1 MSLATRQ
8 FETASSP
15 HLKPKTSV
23 SKVMAQV
30 LLALI
35 PGIAV
40 YVALFGWGV
49 ISNILIAT
57 IAAIVFE
64 AGMLKLRNKPVA
76 PHLADLSAVVTA
88 VLLAIAIPAA
98 SPWWLVVV
106 GIFFSIVIAKQ
117 LYGGLGYN
125 PFNPAMIGYVVL
137 LLCFPIEMTQWQTA
151 LSALSTDHQ
160 HCVSWAASLQQVFA
174 SASCEVDAWTSA
186 TVLDAARTALSQG
199 LSVTSAEPSGLAAS
213 LGYEW
218 VAIAWGLGG
227 LWLWWRGIIGW
238 HIPVGMIGAI
248 ALLSSIGWW
257 LAPDRLLSPEIHLI
271 GGATLLGAFFIA
283 TDPVS
288 ACTTVKGRVIYGCL
302 IGALVYVIRSW
313 GGYPDAVAFAVLLA
327 NLAAPTI
334 DYYSKPKVFGYQ

>member
-1 MSLATRQ
+1 MSHPSRQ

-30 LLALI
+30 LLALV

-40 YVALFGWGV
+40 YIGLFGWGV
-49 ISNILIAT
+49 VSNLVIAV
-57 IAAIVFE
+57 IAALGFE
-64 AGMLKLRNKPVA
+64 ALMLKIRGKSSRVFLK
-76 PHLADLSAVVTA
+76 DLSAVVTA
-88 VLLAIAIPAA
+88 VLLAVAIPPG

-106 GIFFSIVIAKQ
+106 GILFAIVVAKQ

-137 LLCFPIEMTQWQTA
+137 LLCFPVEMTQWQSV
-151 LSALSTDHQ
+151 LSAVPAAAAN
-160 HCVSWAASLQQVFA
+160 CVDAAATLQRVFGGGV
-174 SASCEVDAWTSA
+174 CDVDAWTSA
-186 TVLDAARTALSQG
+186 TLLDAARTALSQG
-199 LSVTSAEPSGLAAS
+199 LSVTSSAPQGIFAS
-213 LGYEW
+213 IGYEW
-218 VAIAWGLGG
+218 VAIAWAIGG
-227 LWLWWRGIIGW
+227 LWLWWRGIISW
-238 HIPVGMIGAI
+238 HIPLGMLVTL
-248 ALLSSIGWW
+248 ALLATAGWW
-257 LAPDRLLSPEIHLI
+257 ISPDRLLTPAAHLI

-302 IGALVYVIRSW
+302 IGLLVYVIRSW

>member
-1 MSLATRQ
+1 MSHPTRQ

-23 SKVMAQV
+23 SKVMLQV
-30 LLALI
+30 LLALV
-35 PGIAV
+35 PGIAI
-40 YVALFGWGV
+40 YIALFGWGV
-49 ISNILIAT
+49 VTNLV
-57 IAAIVFE
+57 IAAAAAVLFE
-64 AGMLKLRNKPVA
+64 AVMLKVRNKPVRIY
-76 PHLADLSAVVTA
+76 LADLSAVVTA
-88 VLLAIAIPAA
+88 VLLAVAIPPG

-106 GIFFSIVIAKQ
+106 GIFFAIVIAKQ

-137 LLCFPIEMTQWQTA
+137 LLCFPVEMTQWQSA
-151 LSALSTDHQ
+151 LSALPEAH
-160 HCVSWAASLQQVFA
+160 ASCLQLSGIFQQVF
-174 SASCEVDAWTSA
+174 SSGLCEVDAWTSA

-199 LSVTSAEPSGLAAS
+199 LAVTQAPATGVVAS
-213 LGYEW
+213 IGYES
-218 VAIAWGLGG
+218 VAAAWALGG

-238 HIPVGMIGAI
+238 HIPVGMLVTI
-248 ALLSSIGWW
+248 ALVATLGWW
-257 LAPDRLLSPEIHLI
+257 IAPERLLSPEIHLM
-271 GGATLLGAFFIA
+271 GGATMLGAFFIA

-302 IGALVYVIRSW
+302 IGLLVYVIRSW
-313 GGYPDAVAFAVLLA
+313 GGYPDAIAFAVLLA

>member
-35 PGIAV
+35 PGIAI

-125 PFNPAMIGYVVL
+125 PFNPAMVGYVVL
-137 LLCFPIEMTQWQTA
+137 LLCFPIEMTQWQA
-151 LSALSTDHQ
+151 PLSYIATEQQACITLAGT
-160 HCVSWAASLQQVFA
+160 LQQVFVEA
-174 SASCEVDAWTSA
+174 ACTADAWTAA

-199 LSVTSAEPSGLAAS
+199 LSVMSSEPSGHIAS

-218 VAIAWGLGG
+218 VAVAWGLGG

-248 ALLSSIGWW
+248 ALLAALGWW
-257 LAPDRLLSPEIHLI
+257 IAPERLLSPQIHLLS
-271 GGATLLGAFFIA
+271 GATLLGAFFIA

-288 ACTTVKGRVIYGCL
+288 ACTTVKGRVIYGVL
-302 IGALVYVIRSW
+302 IGALVYIIRSW